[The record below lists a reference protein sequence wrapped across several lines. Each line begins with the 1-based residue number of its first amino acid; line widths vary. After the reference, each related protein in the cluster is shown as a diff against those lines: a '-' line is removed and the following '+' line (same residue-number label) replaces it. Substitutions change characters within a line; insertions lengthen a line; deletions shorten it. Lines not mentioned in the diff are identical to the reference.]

1 MAINEGSDGKVETPH
16 DDGDALAFLEASKV
30 WPTRITIAELPHT
43 HGGEAAR
50 LIGCVVD
57 VVDKVLRCLSLRRG

>member
-1 MAINEGSDGKVETPH
+1 MTINEGSDGKFEAPR

-57 VVDKVLRCLSLRRG
+57 KVLRCLSLRRG